1 MVGATVVGWTKYL
14 ELNTTNAA
22 ATASTPWN
30 DTAPTTTTVSL
41 GSSNNGNQSG
51 QTYIMYAFH
60 SVAGFSD
67 IGFWQ
72 GGTTTI
78 TTGFQPSFVIQQDYG
93 LGGGW
98 GIFDSARSGQVL
110 NANTNAAES
119 SSSFVTFTAT
129 GFTVPSETS
138 SVFRLYMAFKEN
150 PTPYPLA
157 GNMSFLVVAG
167 GGGGARYGAGGAG
180 GYRNSYANEPSGGN
194 SSSEADISLS
204 AGTYTIT
211 IGAGGNGGNRSAGS
225 AGVNSTL
232 STIIANGGGEG
243 IRWPNN
249 TAQSTQNGGSGGG
262 QDADNSGTNSPGTTV
277 TTNDGKTQGTNGVLW
292 VMGQVV
298 LIMVLVV
305 EEQVLQEV
313 LLLKE
318 LETLEQEVTVFLHRL
333 QELQSQEEEEEV
345 EQMELKQA
353 QKELVVLEEVVKV
366 QRGMVEKQLMVL
378 MVQQIPEEEEEQE

>member
-1 MVGATVVGWTKYL
+1 
-14 ELNTTNAA
+14 
-22 ATASTPWN
+22 
-30 DTAPTTTTVSL
+30 
-41 GSSNNGNQSG
+41 
-51 QTYIMYAFH
+51 MYAFH

-110 NANTNAAES
+110 TANTNAAES

-129 GFTVPSETS
+129 GFTVPSESS

-150 PTPYPLA
+150 ITPYPLA
-157 GNMSFLVVAG
+157 GNMSFLVIAG

-211 IGAGGNGGNRSAGS
+211 IGAGGNAGNRSAGS

-243 IRWPNN
+243 VRWPNN
-249 TAQSTQNGGSGGG
+249 TTQTTQNGGSGGG
-262 QDADNSGTNSPGTTV
+262 QDNDNSGTNSAGTSVATS
-277 TTNDGKTQGTNGVLW
+277 DGKTQGTAGGASGYGSGSYYYGAGGGGAGFAGGSATQGAGNPGAGGNGLSSSITGTSITRGGGGGGATGAQASPKGVAGTGGGGEGTAW
-292 VMGQVV
+292 NNGETPNGTNGTANTGGGGGAGMSGGSGVVV
-298 LIMVLVV
+298 LRLLTSEYSSSTTGSPTVTTDGDYTVLTYTGSGTYV
-305 EEQVLQEV
+305 
-313 LLLKE
+313 
-318 LETLEQEVTVFLHRL
+318 H
-333 QELQSQEEEEEV
+333 S
-345 EQMELKQA
+345 
-353 QKELVVLEEVVKV
+353 
-366 QRGMVEKQLMVL
+366 
-378 MVQQIPEEEEEQE
+378 